1 MNNLLIKTILCT
13 EDYENHYKLAKLM
26 DLDVNRNMHPIILRA
41 YVISN
46 IDKLYNLNNLNNLH
60 NLNKNEI
67 IDSKNINIVIKND
80 KD

>member
-13 EDYENHYKLAKLM
+13 EDYENHYKLAKLI

-46 IDKLYNLNNLNNLH
+46 LDKLYNLN
-60 NLNKNEI
+60 KTEI

>member
-1 MNNLLIKTILCT
+1 MNNLLMKTILCT

-46 IDKLYNLNNLNNLH
+46 IDKLHNLNN
-60 NLNKNEI
+60 NKI